1 MALRNADRIRE
12 ELEQAIMAAEFI
24 EGERLD
30 EVTLAAR
37 FAVSRTP
44 VREALHALAAS
55 GLVETIPRRGVFVR
69 YPSFIK
75 LVEMFDVM
83 AELEA
88 MCGRLAARRIT
99 EEELERLEE
108 AALAC
113 EKAMEKG
120 DADEYYRENE
130 RFHHI
135 LYHASGN
142 SFLAEQA
149 SRLHKRLQPFRRLQ
163 LRVRGRLRQSMQEH
177 REVQKAV
184 ASGDAEAAAGVLRRH
199 ISIQGENLKDLMANF
214 ARYHQGTV
222 SRKA

>member
-1 MALRNADRIRE
+1 
-12 ELEQAIMAAEFI
+12 
-24 EGERLD
+24 
-30 EVTLAAR
+30 
-37 FAVSRTP
+37 
-44 VREALHALAAS
+44 
-55 GLVETIPRRGVFVR
+55 
-69 YPSFIK
+69 
-75 LVEMFDVM
+75 
-83 AELEA
+83 

-120 DADEYYRENE
+120 DADGYYRENE